1 MRYREYICLPY
12 ICQSEYSGCMVKQ
25 PTFNMERFFQALG
38 DDTRL
43 RLLNLMGD
51 QELCVC
57 YFVEILGQPQPKIS
71 RHLAYLRNAG
81 MVTVR
86 RQGTWMHYRIVLPEH
101 TGAAKILRE
110 TLAWMKDDRAM
121 QSDRSRLSKACC
133 SPEKYTLLQGA
144 PLPTPIEA
152 CEAR

>member
-1 MRYREYICLPY
+1 MGR
-12 ICQSEYSGCMVKQ
+12 QAA
-25 PTFNMERFFQALG
+25 FDMERFYQALADG
-38 DDTRL
+38 TRL

-81 MVTVR
+81 MVSVR

-101 TGAAKILRE
+101 AGAAKVLEE
-110 TLAWMKDDRAM
+110 TLAWMRNDRRMQADRA
-121 QSDRSRLSKACC
+121 RLSKACC
-133 SPEKYTLLQGA
+133 SPEKYAALQGA
-144 PLPTPIEA
+144 PLPTPNA
-152 CEAR
+152 CCEAR